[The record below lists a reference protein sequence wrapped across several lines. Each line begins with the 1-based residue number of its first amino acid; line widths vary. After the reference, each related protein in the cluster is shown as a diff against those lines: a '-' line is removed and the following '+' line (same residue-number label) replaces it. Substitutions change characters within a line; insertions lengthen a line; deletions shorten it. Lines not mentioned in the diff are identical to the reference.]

1 MNDTKKKIL
10 ETAFSL
16 LVEKG
21 YHGVSIGDITNKL
34 NIARSLPYKYFK
46 SKNDIFYE
54 TFKYYFYD
62 RFFYGVDDFSTL
74 SLDALIDLI
83 SERMVEI
90 FKNLKS
96 ANISVFDYNSLY
108 ILALKNEPR
117 FRDYMTAQMKRSGI
131 IIDNAMKNGE
141 IKNGISSDFIKR
153 VLLDIWGRTSS
164 LGTTD
169 DVAKLNDLLD
179 DIRTFKQLIK
189 GEI

>member
-16 LVEKG
+16 LIEKG
-21 YHGVSIGDITNKL
+21 YNGVSIGDIANKL

-74 SLDALIDLI
+74 NLDTFIDLI
-83 SERMVEI
+83 LDRMIEI
-90 FKNLKS
+90 IKNLKS
-96 ANISVFDYNSLY
+96 VNISVFDYNSLY

-117 FRDYMTAQMKRSGI
+117 FSDYMTAQMKKSEI
-131 IIDNAMKNGE
+131 IIDNAMRNGE
-141 IKNGISSDFIKR
+141 IKKGISPNFIQR

-164 LGTTD
+164 LGSNND
-169 DVAKLNDLLD
+169 DAKLKDLLE
-179 DIRTFKQLIK
+179 DIKTFKQLVK

>member
-1 MNDTKKKIL
+1 M
-10 ETAFSL
+10 
-16 LVEKG
+16 
-21 YHGVSIGDITNKL
+21 
-34 NIARSLPYKYFK
+34 
-46 SKNDIFYE
+46 
-54 TFKYYFYD
+54 
-62 RFFYGVDDFSTL
+62 
-74 SLDALIDLI
+74 SLDAFIDLI

-90 FKNLKS
+90 IRNLNS

-117 FRDYMTAQMKRSGI
+117 FRDYMTAQMKRSGM